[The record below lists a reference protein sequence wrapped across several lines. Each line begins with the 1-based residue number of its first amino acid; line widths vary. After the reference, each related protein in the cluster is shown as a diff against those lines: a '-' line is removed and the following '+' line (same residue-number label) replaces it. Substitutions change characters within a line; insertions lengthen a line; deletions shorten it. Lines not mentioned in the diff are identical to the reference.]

1 MFRTCIL
8 TRFFCIHSR
17 NKFILDLLDIKVK
30 TAAGKIINIEIQVD
44 VKPAMRERIVFYN
57 ARMMAEQLGSGDDYN
72 LIKKTIS
79 IVI

>member
-1 MFRTCIL
+1 M
-8 TRFFCIHSR
+8 
-17 NKFILDLLDIKVK
+17 
-30 TAAGKIINIEIQVD
+30 KIINIEIQVD

-57 ARMMAEQLGSGDDYN
+57 VRMMTEQLGSGDDYN